1 MKKIVDRIVEL
12 LLKEECIDTT
22 QIIKLSYGLETGLEI
37 IVSSAYI
44 FLIMALINQKTFFA
58 TFLIAF
64 SLLRFFTGG
73 VHL

>member
-44 FLIMALINQKTFFA
+44 FLI
-58 TFLIAF
+58 
-64 SLLRFFTGG
+64 S
-73 VHL
+73 VC